1 MPDESRNI
9 SWTGRR
15 ADGMWPIPMAK
26 SPEHVWD
33 LGFLVA
39 WRAHTWYG
47 RGAGGWWVRGG
58 PIFVVGNVERVRK
71 LVSEC
76 E

>member
-1 MPDESRNI
+1 
-9 SWTGRR
+9 
-15 ADGMWPIPMAK
+15 MAK

-58 PIFVVGNVERVRK
+58 PIFVVGNVERAIANEAQTYLLPVACVMK
-71 LVSEC
+71 
-76 E
+76 